1 MLIFH
6 VKHAKRKILAL
17 TAAAI
22 AVVVCVVFLLPGCLD
37 KGALPSEPINAP
49 TTAQQVAYLEQLGW
63 QVSDEPLET
72 LELQLPDDL
81 KADYA
86 DYCKLQEEQ
95 GMPFSEFAGQTVKR
109 CTYTVMNYPNVARG
123 VQANL
128 YLCGDQIIGGDIIAT
143 GENGFQAGL
152 AFPAS

>member
-17 TAAAI
+17 TAAAV

-37 KGALPSEPINAP
+37 KGAVPSEPINAP

-109 CTYTVMNYPNVARG
+109 CTYTVMNYPNIARG

>member
-17 TAAAI
+17 TAAAV

-109 CTYTVMNYPNVARG
+109 CTYTVMNYPNIARG

-128 YLCGDQIIGGDIIAT
+128 YLCGDQIIGGDIIST
-143 GENGFQAGL
+143 GENGFQSGL

>member
-17 TAAAI
+17 TAAAV

-37 KGALPSEPINAP
+37 KGAVPSEPINAP

-109 CTYTVMNYPNVARG
+109 CTYTVMNYPNIARG

-143 GENGFQAGL
+143 GENGFQSGL

>member
-17 TAAAI
+17 TAAAV

-72 LELQLPDDL
+72 LELQLPVDL

-109 CTYTVMNYPNVARG
+109 CTYTVMNYPNIARG

-128 YLCGDQIIGGDIIAT
+128 YLCGDQIIGGDIIST
-143 GENGFQAGL
+143 GENGFQSGL

>member
-17 TAAAI
+17 TAAAV

-109 CTYTVMNYPNVARG
+109 CTYTVMNYPNIARG

-143 GENGFQAGL
+143 GENGFQSGL

>member
-17 TAAAI
+17 TAAAV

-37 KGALPSEPINAP
+37 KGAVPSEPINAP

-109 CTYTVMNYPNVARG
+109 CTYTVMNYPNIARG

-128 YLCGDQIIGGDIIAT
+128 FLCGDQIIGGDIIAT

>member
-17 TAAAI
+17 TAAAV

-109 CTYTVMNYPNVARG
+109 CTYTVMNYPNIARG

-128 YLCGDQIIGGDIIAT
+128 YLCGEQIIGGDIIAT
-143 GENGFQAGL
+143 GENGFQSGL

>member
-1 MLIFH
+1 MLVFH
-6 VKHAKRKILAL
+6 VKHAKGKLIAL
-17 TAAAI
+17 TSA
-22 AVVVCVVFLLPGCLD
+22 AVVIVCAVLLLPGCLG
-37 KGALPSEPINAP
+37 KHAAPSAPINAP

-63 QVSDEPLET
+63 QVSDAPLET

-95 GMPFSEFAGQTVKR
+95 GMPFSSFAGQTVRR
-109 CTYTVMNYPNVARG
+109 CTYTVTNYPHIARG

-128 YLCGDQIIGGDIIAT
+128 YLCGDQIIAGDIMAT

>member
-1 MLIFH
+1 MVIYAARIRWRDLSA
-6 VKHAKRKILAL
+6 VL
-17 TAAAI
+17 TLAAAF
-22 AVVVCVVFLLPGCLD
+22 ALCLLGGQAESPTVSA
-37 KGALPSEPINAP
+37 ALLARTEADQ
-49 TTAQQVAYLEQLGW
+49 TAYLEQLGW

-109 CTYTVMNYPNVARG
+109 CTYTVTNYPNIERG

-128 YLCGDQIIGGDIIAT
+128 YLCGDQIIAGDIIAT
-143 GENGFQAGL
+143 GENGFQSGL
-152 AFPAS
+152 AFPES

>member
-17 TAAAI
+17 TAAAV

-37 KGALPSEPINAP
+37 KGAVPSEPINAP

-95 GMPFSEFAGQTVKR
+95 SMPFSEFAGQTVKR
-109 CTYTVMNYPNVARG
+109 CTYTVTNYPNIERG

-128 YLCGDQIIGGDIIAT
+128 YLCGDQIIAGDIIAT
-143 GENGFQAGL
+143 GENGFQSGL
-152 AFPAS
+152 AFPES

>member
-109 CTYTVMNYPNVARG
+109 CTYTVMNYPNIERG

-128 YLCGDQIIGGDIIAT
+128 YLCGDQIIAGDIIAT

>member
-17 TAAAI
+17 TAAAV

-37 KGALPSEPINAP
+37 KGAVPSEPINAP

-72 LELQLPDDL
+72 LELQL
-81 KADYA
+81 
-86 DYCKLQEEQ
+86 
-95 GMPFSEFAGQTVKR
+95 
-109 CTYTVMNYPNVARG
+109 
-123 VQANL
+123 NL
-128 YLCGDQIIGGDIIAT
+128 L
-143 GENGFQAGL
+143 L
-152 AFPAS
+152 

>member
-1 MLIFH
+1 MLVFH
-6 VKHAKRKILAL
+6 VKHAKRKMIAL
-17 TAAAI
+17 TS
-22 AVVVCVVFLLPGCLD
+22 AVVVVLCVVFLLPGCLD

>member
-1 MLIFH
+1 MLVFH
-6 VKHAKRKILAL
+6 VKHAKRKMIAL
-17 TAAAI
+17 TS
-22 AVVVCVVFLLPGCLD
+22 AVVVVLCVVFLLPGCLGKNAASSD
-37 KGALPSEPINAP
+37 PINAP

-109 CTYTVMNYPNVARG
+109 CTYTVTNYPNIERG

-128 YLCGDQIIGGDIIAT
+128 YLCGDQIIAGDIIAT
-143 GENGFQAGL
+143 GENGLQSGL
-152 AFPAS
+152 AFPES

>member
-1 MLIFH
+1 MLVFH

-17 TAAAI
+17 TAAAV

-37 KGALPSEPINAP
+37 KGAVPSEPINAP

-109 CTYTVMNYPNVARG
+109 CTYTVTNYPNTERG

-128 YLCGDQIIGGDIIAT
+128 YLCGDQIIAGDIIAT
-143 GENGFQAGL
+143 GENGFQSGL
-152 AFPAS
+152 AFPES

>member
-17 TAAAI
+17 TAAAV

-37 KGALPSEPINAP
+37 KGAVPSEPINAP

-143 GENGFQAGL
+143 GENGFQSGL

>member
-37 KGALPSEPINAP
+37 KGAVPSEPINAP

-109 CTYTVMNYPNVARG
+109 CTYTVMNYPNIARG

-128 YLCGDQIIGGDIIAT
+128 YLCGNQIIGGDIIAT

>member
-17 TAAAI
+17 TAAAV

-37 KGALPSEPINAP
+37 KGAVPSEPINAP

-109 CTYTVMNYPNVARG
+109 CTYTVTNYPNIERG

-128 YLCGDQIIGGDIIAT
+128 YLCGDQIIAGDIIAT
-143 GENGFQAGL
+143 GENGFQSGL
-152 AFPAS
+152 AFPES

>member
-17 TAAAI
+17 TAAAV
-22 AVVVCVVFLLPGCLD
+22 AVVVCVIFLLPGCLD
-37 KGALPSEPINAP
+37 KGAVPSEPINAP

-109 CTYTVMNYPNVARG
+109 CTYTVTNYPNIERG

-128 YLCGDQIIGGDIIAT
+128 YLCGDQIIAGDIIAT
-143 GENGFQAGL
+143 GENGFQSGL
-152 AFPAS
+152 AFPES